1 MNTLSTIIFAIIKM
15 ESTTN
20 YDTNFRGLENKH
32 GKNNCYLNVV
42 IQSLWHLL
50 SFRINFISH
59 KNHRHSDKELIL
71 RHKRNKLI
79 LKRSLSIG
87 KVIFKSPPTKKE
99 IQDPQKSDDK
109 KEEEVKGEKGE
120 GVITPKDWE
129 VLDQD
134 VMVSMLLADE
144 KEELRKEAEKKK
156 IDK

>member
-1 MNTLSTIIFAIIKM
+1 M

-42 IQSLWHLL
+42 IQALWHLL

-79 LKRSLSIG
+79 LKRAHSSG
-87 KVIFKSPPTKKE
+87 KDLVDKTPKIE
-99 IQDPQKSDDK
+99 IQDVKKSDDK
-109 KEEEVKGEKGE
+109 KAEEVKGE
-120 GVITPKDWE
+120 
-129 VLDQD
+129 
-134 VMVSMLLADE
+134 
-144 KEELRKEAEKKK
+144 
-156 IDK
+156 

>member
-1 MNTLSTIIFAIIKM
+1 M

-20 YDTNFRGLENKH
+20 YDTNFRGLENKV

-79 LKRSLSIG
+79 LKRSKSLG
-87 KVIFKSPPTKKE
+87 KELDKSPK
-99 IQDPQKSDDK
+99 IQEPKKSDDK
-109 KEEEVKGEKGE
+109 KEEEVKGE
-120 GVITPKDWE
+120 
-129 VLDQD
+129 
-134 VMVSMLLADE
+134 
-144 KEELRKEAEKKK
+144 
-156 IDK
+156 